1 MKRSTSVMRVKQIL
15 GQLLAGTILLLF
27 STFVAA
33 CGSSSA
39 AAGTTSTA
47 TTTATSCFTQATGTI
62 QNINGNSLLI
72 AGSRGT
78 QIHAT
83 YSSNTV
89 FLRETT
95 LTPAGLQE
103 GMNVT
108 VRANKNPDNSY
119 SAVQVMVRNS
129 STLTFTPRSSTGSIR
144 ACTPRQRSSGGNGR
158 GNFTGGQGGT
168 TSGQN
173 LVGTVGQL
181 NGNMLTV
188 NDASGADYTVQLT
201 SSTQIRSDS
210 TATAA
215 NLQVGKA
222 VTVVGTSDNH
232 GGITARQVLI
242 LLRLPNRPNT
252 TTG

>member
-1 MKRSTSVMRVKQIL
+1 MRVKKIL
-15 GQLLAGTILLLF
+15 GQVLAGTILLLF
-27 STFVAA
+27 TTFVAA

-39 AAGTTSTA
+39 AAVTTSTA

-62 QNINGNSLLI
+62 QGINGTTLLI
-72 AGSRGT
+72 AGPRGT

-83 YSSNTV
+83 YTSNTV

-103 GMNVT
+103 GMNVA
-108 VRANKNPDNSY
+108 VRAVKNSDNSY
-119 SAVQVMVRNS
+119 SAVQVTVRNS
-129 STLTFTPRSSTGSIR
+129 STSTFTPRSSTGSIR
-144 ACTPRQRSSGGNGR
+144 SCTPRQRSNGGNGR

-168 TSGQN
+168 TSSQN

-188 NDASGADYTVQLT
+188 NDTSGADYTVQLT
-201 SSTQIRSDS
+201 SATQIRTDS
-210 TATAA
+210 TATATD
-215 NLQVGKA
+215 LQAGKA

-252 TTG
+252 TTGQ

>member
-1 MKRSTSVMRVKQIL
+1 MRVKQIL
-15 GQLLAGTILLLF
+15 GHVLAGTILLLF
-27 STFVAA
+27 TTFVAA

-39 AAGTTSTA
+39 AAVTTSTA

-62 QNINGNSLLI
+62 QGINGTTLLI
-72 AGSRGT
+72 AGPRGT

-83 YSSNTV
+83 YTSNTV

-103 GMNVT
+103 GMNVA
-108 VRANKNPDNSY
+108 VRAVKNSDNSY
-119 SAVQVMVRNS
+119 SAVQVTVRNS
-129 STLTFTPRSSTGSIR
+129 STSTFTPRSSTGSIR
-144 ACTPRQRSSGGNGR
+144 SCTPRQRSNGGNGR

-168 TSGQN
+168 TSSQN

-188 NDASGADYTVQLT
+188 NDTSGADYTVQLT
-201 SSTQIRSDS
+201 SATQIRTDS
-210 TATAA
+210 TATATD
-215 NLQVGKA
+215 LQAGKA

-252 TTG
+252 TTGQ

>member
-1 MKRSTSVMRVKQIL
+1 MRVKQIL
-15 GQLLAGTILLLF
+15 GQILAGTILLLF
-27 STFVAA
+27 TMFVAA
-33 CGSSSA
+33 CGGSSA
-39 AAGTTSTA
+39 AAVTTSTA

-62 QNINGNSLLI
+62 QGINGTTLLI
-72 AGSRGT
+72 ASSRGA

-83 YSSNTV
+83 YTSNTV

-95 LTPAGLQE
+95 LTPAGLQ
-103 GMNVT
+103 
-108 VRANKNPDNSY
+108 VRAVKNPDNSY
-119 SAVQVMVRNS
+119 SAVQVTVRNS
-129 STLTFTPRSSTGSIR
+129 STSTFTPRSSAGSIR
-144 ACTPRQRSSGGNGR
+144 SCTPRQRPNGGNGQ
-158 GNFTGGQGGT
+158 GNFTGGQGST
-168 TSGQN
+168 TSNQN

-181 NGNMLTV
+181 NGNTLTV
-188 NDASGADYTVQLT
+188 NDTSGADYTVQLT

-215 NLQVGKA
+215 NLQTGKA

-252 TTG
+252 TTGQ

>member
-1 MKRSTSVMRVKQIL
+1 MRVKQIL
-15 GQLLAGTILLLF
+15 GQVLAGTILLLF
-27 STFVAA
+27 TTFVAA

-39 AAGTTSTA
+39 AAVTTSTA

-62 QNINGNSLLI
+62 QGINGTTLLI
-72 AGSRGT
+72 AGPRGT

-83 YSSNTV
+83 YTSNTV

-103 GMNVT
+103 GMNVA
-108 VRANKNPDNSY
+108 VRAVKNSDNSY
-119 SAVQVMVRNS
+119 SAVQVTVRNS
-129 STLTFTPRSSTGSIR
+129 STSTFTPRSSTGSIR
-144 ACTPRQRSSGGNGR
+144 SCTPRQRSNGGNGR

-168 TSGQN
+168 TSSQN

-188 NDASGADYTVQLT
+188 NDTSGADYTVQLT
-201 SSTQIRSDS
+201 SATQIRTDS

-215 NLQVGKA
+215 DLQAGKA

-252 TTG
+252 TTGQ